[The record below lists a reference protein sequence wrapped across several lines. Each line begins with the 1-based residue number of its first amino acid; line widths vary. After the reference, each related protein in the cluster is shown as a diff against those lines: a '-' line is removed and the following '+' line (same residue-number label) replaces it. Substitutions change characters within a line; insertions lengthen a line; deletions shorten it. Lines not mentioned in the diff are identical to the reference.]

1 MVLSRRQ
8 GDSGESHSTS
18 RYLINKVPLLFLS
31 PSSQSRG
38 VRYGEIKRLVL
49 VVGLILGSHARAGA
63 QSTEHRVA
71 FVQSPPSQMI
81 VSSPRQAPPFGSSVL
96 LIQQQWDFHRGYDFR
111 VAANYE
117 LQNPDSLFPFQQIKT
132 SFVTESRLLVA
143 QLWGARLQVNL
154 FAVTLQTGNVML
166 GPLVTNEAFH
176 RPRQFGA
183 PSSFGLY
190 GVGVSIPLGRDAQ
203 REGTAGLWHSL
214 QRIVH
219 EGSPGA
225 IELAN
230 AR

>member
-1 MVLSRRQ
+1 
-8 GDSGESHSTS
+8 
-18 RYLINKVPLLFLS
+18 
-31 PSSQSRG
+31 
-38 VRYGEIKRLVL
+38 
-49 VVGLILGSHARAGA
+49 
-63 QSTEHRVA
+63 
-71 FVQSPPSQMI
+71 MI

-117 LQNPDSLFPFQQIKT
+117 LQNPDSFFPFQQIKT

-190 GVGVSIPLGRDAQ
+190 GIGVSTPLGRPHGKERQVYGTVCGELCTGEA
-203 REGTAGLWHSL
+203 RELSNQQMCANLSSP
-214 QRIVH
+214 R
-219 EGSPGA
+219 ESGSSCLRLLK
-225 IELAN
+225 ITLLTFFQN
-230 AR
+230 RQTQ

>member
-1 MVLSRRQ
+1 MQAMLV
-8 GDSGESHSTS
+8 
-18 RYLINKVPLLFLS
+18 FL
-31 PSSQSRG
+31 
-38 VRYGEIKRLVL
+38 KRLVL

-63 QSTEHRVA
+63 QSTEYRVA

-96 LIQQQWDFHRGYDFR
+96 LIQQQVDFHRGYDFR

-117 LQNPDSLFPFQQIKT
+117 LQNPNSLFPFQQTKT

-154 FAVTLQTGNVML
+154 FAVTLYTGNVML

-190 GVGVSIPLGRDAQ
+190 G
-203 REGTAGLWHSL
+203 
-214 QRIVH
+214 
-219 EGSPGA
+219 
-225 IELAN
+225 
-230 AR
+230 